1 MHMKKMALA
10 VLFATSSMGTL
21 SAGPATLTGT
31 YVEART
37 SEIFAGACVING
49 EAATAGREALL
60 AWKVDSGRFDGVSLD
75 GLAVVAAV
83 VGDAN
88 LSVQEIGGDVAN
100 TRAALFVD
108 ARATE
113 PQRRALVAMAR
124 ALAGRVVST
133 IAEVTPASIEFVAGD
148 RDIQVAV
155 PTARLRVR
163 KEMEHDSTC
172 GNKKWFDPLANVH
185 HADLGI
191 AVENAFSGASLGT
204 KWSDPNKRSA
214 FFGTFSY

>member
-1 MHMKKMALA
+1 MTSTLA
-10 VLFATSSMGTL
+10 AL
-21 SAGPATLTGT
+21 SAAPPTLTGT

-37 SEIFAGACVING
+37 SEIFAGACVVNG

-60 AWKVDSGRFDGVSLD
+60 AWKVDSGRFNGVSLD
-75 GLAVVAAV
+75 GLAIVAAV

-113 PQRRALVAMAR
+113 AQRRALIAMAKT
-124 ALAGRVVST
+124 AAGRVVST
-133 IAEVTPASIEFVAGD
+133 IAEVTPASIQFVVGD
-148 RDIQVAV
+148 RDIEVAV

-172 GNKKWFDPLANVH
+172 GNKKWFNPLSSVH

>member
-1 MHMKKMALA
+1 MKKIALSTMFLSAALA
-10 VLFATSSMGTL
+10 TV
-21 SAGPATLTGT
+21 SAAPPTLTGT

-60 AWKVDSGRFDGVSLD
+60 AWKVDKGRFNGVALD
-75 GLAVVAAV
+75 GMAVVAAV
-83 VGDAN
+83 AGDVN
-88 LSVQEIGGDVAN
+88 LSVQEIGGDVAT
-100 TRAALFVD
+100 TRTVLFVD
-108 ARATE
+108 ARASE

-124 ALAGRVVST
+124 TLANRVIDAV
-133 IAEVTPASIEFVAGD
+133 AEVTPAPIEFVAGD
-148 RDIQVAV
+148 HDIQVV
-155 PTARLRVR
+155 VRTARLRVR

-172 GNKKWFDPLANVH
+172 GNKKWFDPLSNVH

-191 AVENAFSGASLGT
+191 AVENAFSGVALGT

-214 FFGTFSY
+214 FFGTFAY

>member
-1 MHMKKMALA
+1 MNMKKMALA
-10 VLFATSSMGTL
+10 ALFVTSTMGAL
-21 SAGPATLTGT
+21 VAAPATLTGT

-60 AWKVDSGRFDGVSLD
+60 AWKVDSGRFNGVSLD

-88 LSVQEIGGDVAN
+88 LSVQEIGGEVAN

-113 PQRRALVAMAR
+113 PQRRALVAMAKT
-124 ALAGRVVST
+124 LAGRVVST

-148 RDIQVAV
+148 SDIQVAV

-191 AVENAFSGASLGT
+191 AVENAFSGTSLGT
-204 KWSDPNKRSA
+204 KWSDPNKRSS

>member
-1 MHMKKMALA
+1 MKKNALLA
-10 VLFATSSMGTL
+10 LLLVAALTPVA
-21 SAGPATLTGT
+21 AAPPALTGT

-37 SEIFAGACVING
+37 SEIFAGACVVNG

-60 AWKVDSGRFDGVSLD
+60 AWKVASGGFRGVPLD

-88 LSVQEIGGDVAN
+88 LSVQEIGGDVAT
-100 TRAALFVD
+100 TRAAIFVD

-113 PQRRALVAMAR
+113 VQRNALVAMAR
-124 ALAGRVVST
+124 TLAAGVVST
-133 IAEVTPASIEFVAGD
+133 IAEVTPASIQFVAGED
-148 RDIQVAV
+148 DIQVAV
-155 PTARLRVR
+155 PAARLRVR
-163 KEMEHDSTC
+163 KSMEHDSTC
-172 GNKKWFDPLANVH
+172 GNKKWFEPLSNVH
-185 HADLGI
+185 HAALGI
-191 AVENAFSGASLGT
+191 TVENAFTGSSLGT

>member
-1 MHMKKMALA
+1 MKSL
-10 VLFATSSMGTL
+10 VLFAVLMCASIAGL
-21 SAGPATLTGT
+21 SAAPVTLTGT

-37 SEIFAGACVING
+37 SEIFAGACIVNG

-60 AWKVDSGRFDGVSLD
+60 AWKVDKGGFNGVQLD
-75 GLAVVAAV
+75 GMAIMAAV

-88 LSVQEIGGDVAN
+88 LSVQEIGGEVAT
-100 TRAALFVD
+100 TRTVLFVD

-113 PQRRALVAMAR
+113 PQRRALVAMAKK
-124 ALAGRVVST
+124 LANRVIESV
-133 IAEVTPASIEFVAGD
+133 AEVTPASIEFVAGEG
-148 RDIQVAV
+148 DIRVAV
-155 PTARLRVR
+155 PTARLQVR

-185 HADLGI
+185 HAELGVAI
-191 AVENAFSGASLGT
+191 ENAFTGTSLGT

-214 FFGTFSY
+214 FFGTFAY

>member
-1 MHMKKMALA
+1 MKTTIALA
-10 VLFATSSMGTL
+10 TL
-21 SAGPATLTGT
+21 LVAGSLAMVSAAPPTLTGT

-60 AWKVDSGRFDGVSLD
+60 AWKVNSGRFNGVPLD

-88 LSVQEIGGDVAN
+88 LSVQEIGGEVAN

-108 ARATE
+108 ARASE
-113 PQRRALVAMAR
+113 AQRGALIAMAK
-124 ALAGRVVST
+124 AFAGRVVST
-133 IAEVTPASIEFVAGD
+133 IAEVTPASIQFVTGD
-148 RDIQVAV
+148 RDIEVAV

-163 KEMEHDSTC
+163 KEMDHDSTC
-172 GNKKWFDPLANVH
+172 GNKKWFDPLSNVH

-191 AVENAFSGASLGT
+191 AVENAFSGASLGI

>member
-1 MHMKKMALA
+1 MNMKTMALA
-10 VLFATSSMGTL
+10 ALFVTSTMTAL
-21 SAGPATLTGT
+21 SAGPATVTGT

-60 AWKVDSGRFDGVSLD
+60 AWKVDSGRFNGVSLD
-75 GLAVVAAV
+75 GLSVVAAV

-148 RDIQVAV
+148 SDIQVAV

-163 KEMEHDSTC
+163 KDMEHDSTC
-172 GNKKWFDPLANVH
+172 GNKKWFDPLSTVH